1 MRYKLISASCM
12 AAVAV
17 LGAAPAYANPNP
29 HNNSCQSIE
38 ANGGGTPGNAATSPG
53 SVFNEPGINSPNGGT
68 GGQAYNRAQAQ
79 NKVGAAAQYDTACA
93 KTSANG
99 TATPA
104 QTSPSPTQIPNNSQ
118 QTRNSNGVMS
128 HTGNGAKK

>member
-104 QTSPSPTQIPNNSQ
+104 QASPSPTQIPNNSQ